1 MNDHKP
7 LCAES
12 LSQPYIAKIVCT
24 APVCANFL
32 LLQQIHAACNMCR
45 NQLVQRG
52 CLFWLTILETAVQDG
67 KVKLLTSWPGIQQ
80 YKKEGQGEQGI
91 VVPQSHL
98 RVSSYDF
105 KTSL

>member
-7 LCAES
+7 LHANCMYS
-12 LSQPYIAKIVCT
+12 S
-24 APVCANFL
+24 VCANFL
-32 LLQQIHAACNMCR
+32 LLQQIHAACNMGR
-45 NQLVQRG
+45 NQLFQRE

-67 KVKLLTSWPGIQQ
+67 TVKLLTSWPETQQ
-80 YKKEGQGEQGI
+80 YKKEGQGEQRT
-91 VVPQSHL
+91 VVSQSRL